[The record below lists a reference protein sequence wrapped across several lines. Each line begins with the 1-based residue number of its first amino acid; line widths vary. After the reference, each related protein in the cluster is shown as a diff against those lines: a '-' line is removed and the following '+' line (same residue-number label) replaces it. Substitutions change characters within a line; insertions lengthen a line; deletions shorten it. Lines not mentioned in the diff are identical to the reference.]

1 MARTDSKDEAKVKL
15 ETVATDTTTTT
26 TSLQQQPEL
35 ADDEDE
41 SDDEDFD
48 PNAEA
53 KADAGG
59 DDDDDSDDGEAVPDY
74 SHLASDVSLIKTRRQ
89 RYQETLKR
97 EYTGLVTA
105 PAPTVD
111 VDEIFAEL
119 SQGAAHAKT
128 EWLEKSKSAPESEKE
143 PTPLPA
149 AAAND
154 GDLQPQT
161 ITIKLTYAF
170 AGKIVTETKTVD
182 ANLAEAKAY
191 LNSTAHMALYDE
203 DKPYRLFVPVMRT
216 VPGELEPR
224 ELRIKLKRPL
234 LIDKFLSGSGKKI
247 KLSTLEKS
255 RLDWAL
261 FVDKRDIQ
269 DELKIGNRDGYL
281 EKQDFLG
288 RLDAKR
294 DENYQKAKDEDR
306 RKRFLLQQQQGS

>member
-1 MARTDSKDEAKVKL
+1 MTAATSTLASEAEATPIETPVDS
-15 ETVATDTTTTT
+15 T
-26 TSLQQQPEL
+26 QPQPEL
-35 ADDEDE
+35 ADDSE

-48 PNAEA
+48 PHADT
-53 KADAGG
+53 KAAA

-97 EYTGLVTA
+97 EYLGLVTA
-105 PAPTVD
+105 PTSSVD
-111 VDEIFAEL
+111 VDAIFAEL
-119 SQGAAHAKT
+119 SLGKAPSRT
-128 EWLEKSKSAPESEKE
+128 EWLEILKLAPETTKE
-143 PTPLPA
+143 PTPKPQPLTQ
-149 AAAND
+149 D
-154 GDLQPQT
+154 EKDLQPQT

-191 LNSTAHMALYDE
+191 LNSTARMATYDE

-261 FVDKRDIQ
+261 FVDKRNIQ

-306 RKRFLLQQQQGS
+306 RKRFLLQQQQQS